1 MPKKILRKFIRRFG
15 YDFVKT
21 PHTVPE
27 HTYRRKSNLPGADYF
42 ETPTGNYYLPKQTQK
57 DFVAMAVKRGEVFDK
72 PVMDI
77 ISAAVQP
84 GTSILDVGAN
94 YGQMSVLLSK
104 LHDGSCTVYS
114 FEAQKMVYD
123 ILEKNLAA
131 NQCRNVK
138 AYYNAVYDRNGETLI
153 FPEPDLVRFSSY
165 GSYGI
170 DPTGSSG
177 IPVTSIT
184 IDSIDFSKPVSFIKV
199 DIQGSDIFAL
209 RGAEQT
215 IRKYRMPVIFEYEE
229 GFQEEFGTS
238 FQDYVDFVNHIGYK
252 FVKTIQ
258 EINYLIIPK

>member
-1 MPKKILRKFIRRFG
+1 MPKRILRKFARQFG
-15 YDFVKT
+15 YDIIKA
-21 PHTVPE
+21 PRSIPE
-27 HTYRRKSNLPGADYF
+27 HTYRRKSNYPDTDYF
-42 ETPTGNYYLPKQTQK
+42 ETPVGNYYLPKRTEK
-57 DFVAMAVKRGEVFDK
+57 DFVAMAIKRGEVFDK

-77 ISAAVQP
+77 ITASVKP
-84 GTSILDVGAN
+84 GTSVLDIGAN
-94 YGQMSVLLSK
+94 YGQMSVLLSR

-114 FEAQKMVYD
+114 FEAQKMVFD

-131 NQCRNVK
+131 NQCSNVK
-138 AYYNAVYDRNGETLI
+138 PYYNAVYDRNGETMI

-170 DPTGSSG
+170 DPQGTSG
-177 IPVTSIT
+177 IPVTSVT
-184 IDSIDFSKPVSFIKV
+184 IDSIDFKQPVSFMKV
-199 DIQGSDIFAL
+199 DIQGSDLFAL

-238 FQDYVDFVNHIGYK
+238 FQDYVNFVHQIGYK

-258 EINYLIIPK
+258 EINYLIVPK